1 MQSFCVFCSLGFD
14 WKRKA
19 VEPGAVP
26 EVLERSIF
34 LGVGGRRT
42 RTPGLEGGDQSDP
55 LSGPHQDES
64 KSYTF
69 VSFICVNGICIS
81 PLQALLD

>member
-1 MQSFCVFCSLGFD
+1 MFLHSRNQFGFFPLGFD

-26 EVLERSIF
+26 EVLERSTF
-34 LGVGGRRT
+34 SGVGGMRT
-42 RTPGLEGGDQSDP
+42 RTPELEAGGPSDP

-64 KSYTF
+64 KSYSF
-69 VSFICVNGICIS
+69 VCIFYLRQRHYK
-81 PLQALLD
+81 P